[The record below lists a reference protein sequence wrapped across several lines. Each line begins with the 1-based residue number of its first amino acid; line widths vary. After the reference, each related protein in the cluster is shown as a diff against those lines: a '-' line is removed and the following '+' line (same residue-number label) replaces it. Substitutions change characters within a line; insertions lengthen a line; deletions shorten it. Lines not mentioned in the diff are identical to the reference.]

1 MLLKIGN
8 LDIVNGGN
16 PPTKENVRLFL
27 YRAIEKSE
35 AIGLNLFV
43 TGRVI
48 TDWKITYDFDI
59 TLIGEVKDY
68 DKLEELFFDLYDYA
82 FNKLNLNID
91 LRWTSELDNVE
102 LNDEK
107 EIQFKNVDY
116 IIFGYWEKQ
125 YSNKETSSIFD
136 YSIHNQ
142 ILRKGIFIPVSKWLV
157 KSNYLKKELKYALW
171 KPHQIEQIKTYSRF
185 LSVPAL
191 EFLMNIDE
199 YFKE

>member
-16 PPTKENVRLFL
+16 PPIKENVRLFL

-48 TDWKITYDFDI
+48 TDWKITYDFDV
-59 TLIGEVKDY
+59 TLVGEVKDY

-82 FNKLNLNID
+82 FNKINLNID
-91 LRWTSELDNVE
+91 LRWTSELAIVE
-102 LNDEK
+102 LDDAG
-107 EIQFKNVDY
+107 EIKFKNVDF

-125 YSNKETSSIFD
+125 YSNRETPSVFD
-136 YSIHNQ
+136 YSMHNQ
-142 ILRKGIFIPVSKWLV
+142 ILGKGIFLPVSKWLA
-157 KSNYLKKELKYALW
+157 KSNYLKKDLKYALS
-171 KPHQIEQIKTYSRF
+171 KPYQIEQIKTYNRF